1 MAEEGVLI
9 IIGTEMLNLRYI
21 TIAMTNEAQTK
32 WDTIEIEDCQS
43 SHFARD
49 VVVEEPSKW
58 YLTRTLK
65 HLSGTLTVS
74 GHSSTEL

>member
-32 WDTIEIEDCQS
+32 
-43 SHFARD
+43 
-49 VVVEEPSKW
+49 
-58 YLTRTLK
+58 
-65 HLSGTLTVS
+65 
-74 GHSSTEL
+74 